1 MANLEESVKE
11 VNKILKEGEPENIT
25 ADKSRGFEMTG
36 YSPQYVV
43 DAMNKVFGL
52 DGWGFE
58 DIYNKIADKEAVAH
72 VRVWLKVDDDHTIER
87 TAYGSKVLVEKT
99 DKETGKKRVL
109 TTYGDAKKSA
119 QTDGLKKALSYFS
132 IGNRAYHGKLEVK
145 KY

>member
-1 MANLEESVKE
+1 MIDLKALVKK
-11 VNKILKEGEPENIT
+11 VNKILKDGEPGNIT

-43 DAMNKVFGL
+43 DAMNEVFGL

-58 DIYNKIADKEAVAH
+58 DIYNKVADKEAVAH
-72 VRVWLKVDDDHTIER
+72 VRVWLKLDEERVVER
-87 TAYGSKVLVEKT
+87 TAYGSKRLLEKT
-99 DKETGKKRVL
+99 S
-109 TTYGDAKKSA
+109 YGDAKKSA

-145 KY
+145 GY